1 MKSPYINF
9 ELLTVK
15 YRLEKLDPPHIAA
28 IRGVIMSLTCHNRNV
43 YIPVFRIRDP
53 ADQDGMSP
61 LLPGPEQLQ

>member
-28 IRGVIMSLTCHNRNV
+28 IRGVMMSLTCNIHHFDV
-43 YIPVFRIRDP
+43 YTFKMCDP
-53 ADQDGMSP
+53 ADQDGMSTA
-61 LLPGPEQLQ
+61 LTKA